1 LIAAVMVLIPSRLG
15 RAACPS
21 EIAVIEPPIETN
33 ELLAGTKSNLHG
45 GQPANSRRSLRGFF
59 KQVCCYYNTL

>member
-1 LIAAVMVLIPSRLG
+1 MTERTKYLPLSLDNRPTLIAAVMALISSRLG

-33 ELLAGTKSNLHG
+33 ELFAPLH
-45 GQPANSRRSLRGFF
+45 L
-59 KQVCCYYNTL
+59 KL